1 MNEREYIID
10 SMIAIMEIEAAGR
23 KRQVSIEYKRIKNMW
38 MRVSEDGSLRITCSR
53 AVTQRQIREFILS
66 REDWIL
72 KTEKTMERKGSQC
85 SYGAG
90 NSEAVWLG
98 KRLPVRYVPSSSDYL
113 EIDESGLTYYLRKDS
128 DEARM
133 KVFYEAASKQILCMV
148 KDRRGEYDQ
157 AVCNAYRKPLPRIT
171 VKYMTSRWGSCT
183 PAKAHISI
191 SVRLIHFPPVC
202 LDYVMAHEYCHMLE
216 ANHSSRFWAYV
227 ASLMPEYKAI
237 QKLLKQ

>member
-98 KRLPVRYVPSSSDYL
+98 KDCRCV
-113 EIDESGLTYYLRKDS
+113 
-128 DEARM
+128 M
-133 KVFYEAASKQILCMV
+133 CHHH
-148 KDRRGEYDQ
+148 
-157 AVCNAYRKPLPRIT
+157 RIIW
-171 VKYMTSRWGSCT
+171 KSMR
-183 PAKAHISI
+183 A
-191 SVRLIHFPPVC
+191 
-202 LDYVMAHEYCHMLE
+202 D
-216 ANHSSRFWAYV
+216 
-227 ASLMPEYKAI
+227 
-237 QKLLKQ
+237 